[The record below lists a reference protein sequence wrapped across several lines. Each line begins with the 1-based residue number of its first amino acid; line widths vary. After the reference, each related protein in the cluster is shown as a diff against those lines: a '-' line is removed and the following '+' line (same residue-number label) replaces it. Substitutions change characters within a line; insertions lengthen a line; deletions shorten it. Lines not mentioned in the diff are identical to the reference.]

1 MQSEHLLDMI
11 QRILRSDQGYSQHA
25 QISADWESESY
36 WSALIIADFH
46 QLIHNQ
52 FWSALINTMNNLSAL
67 IFLQIWPDQ
76 NWIIG
81 RSKISDD
88 QCADLAGVERRP
100 LIHFWSG
107 LIVYTFNAD
116 CRSYMII
123 PDSTDSTGNA
133 DNSIN
138 NTSRLPVLR
147 TRFVTSSAPPNLPF
161 PFSSPSLYSVLNSP
175 SLAIRF
181 SHSPTS

>member
-1 MQSEHLLDMI
+1 M
-11 QRILRSDQGYSQHA
+11 RRSA
-25 QISADWESESY
+25 QIENQKATDQH
-36 WSALIIADFH
+36 WSSLIFH

-138 NTSRLPVLR
+138 NIDHRWSV
-147 TRFVTSSAPPNLPF
+147 LPF
-161 PFSSPSLYSVLNSP
+161 LVKVKLRIMTVWQQPLVLNS
-175 SLAIRF
+175 
-181 SHSPTS
+181 SPWIFENPYFCPFFDETRVRNQIII

>member
-1 MQSEHLLDMI
+1 M
-11 QRILRSDQGYSQHA
+11 RRSA
-25 QISADWESESY
+25 QIENQKATDQH
-36 WSALIIADFH
+36 WSSLIFH

-175 SLAIRF
+175 PLAIRF
-181 SHSPTS
+181 SLYPTS

>member
-1 MQSEHLLDMI
+1 MLDIACIKYKFNRQQQDFAPPKICAEFCHIHTWSMQSEHLLDMI

-81 RSKISDD
+81 RSKIRDD

-116 CRSYMII
+116 SRSYMII
-123 PDSTDSTGNA
+123 PDSGNA
-133 DNSIN
+133 DNSIIDN
-138 NTSRLPVLR
+138 IDHRW
-147 TRFVTSSAPPNLPF
+147 
-161 PFSSPSLYSVLNSP
+161 
-175 SLAIRF
+175 
-181 SHSPTS
+181 